1 MQIEMLEEFIVFA
14 RHLNFSNAA
23 KELHITQSTLS
34 KHIADMERELG
45 FTVAQRGQTI
55 SLTQEGQLMLECAH
69 RTIQEYR
76 DGIEKCKQATK
87 PIRLKWFANS
97 KNSDYDSFME
107 TCHHFPI
114 VFASPSEN
122 GEEPY
127 FSELQRDLVDIVA
140 VADLSFDEVF
150 VNRAH
155 DHGVSVV
162 PIGRFP
168 AALAFSK
175 NHPLAQKEHL
185 TQDDIRRCE
194 ILIPSGSYFDL
205 YSKASAHALGDD
217 LDLKFIIKPAYSE
230 MGNISYMDFGSAI
243 FFYPEST
250 IRSLLQ
256 SRKDVVIRTELNGQ
270 QLFIDH
276 GVLCRENES
285 NPLVAEFIEAFRT
298 YCTQAEEAIP
308 NFIQAP

>member
-23 KELHITQSTLS
+23 KELHVTQSTLS
-34 KHIADMERELG
+34 KHIADMERELD

-55 SLTQEGQLMLECAH
+55 TLTQEGQLMLECAH

-76 DGIEKCKQATK
+76 DGIEKCKQAAK

-114 VFASPSEN
+114 IFASPSEN

-127 FSELQRDLVDIVA
+127 FLELQRDLVDIIA
-140 VADLSFDEVF
+140 VADLSFDKTF

-155 DHGVSVV
+155 NCGVSVV

-175 NHPLAQKEHL
+175 NHPLADKKHL
-185 TQDDIRRCE
+185 TRNDIRQCE
-194 ILIPSGSYFDL
+194 VLVPSGSYFNL
-205 YSKASAHALGDD
+205 YSKAIEHALGEG
-217 LDLKFIIKPAYSE
+217 LDLQFVVKPVYSE
-230 MGNISYMDFGSAI
+230 MRNISYMNFGSAA
-243 FFYPEST
+243 FFFSESAVK
-250 IRSLLQ
+250 SLLE
-256 SRKDVVIRTELNGQ
+256 SRSDIIIHTELDGQ

-276 GVLCRENES
+276 GVLCREKES
-285 NPLVAEFIEAFRT
+285 NPLVAEFIEAFRA
-298 YCTQAEEAIP
+298 YCSQPQETTP
-308 NFIQAP
+308 NFTHAA